1 MIEEARCY
9 IRLRRKGQISS
20 VPITQIIKIILAV
33 IVAST
38 LLAIFIPMIFSTMDS
53 ACKLLKSLVE
63 RVGFLKMLNDSL
75 NLLQC

>member
-1 MIEEARCY
+1 MIDEARCY
-9 IRLRRKGQISS
+9 INLRRKGQISS

-33 IVAST
+33 LVASAM
-38 LLAIFIPMIFSTMDS
+38 LAIFIPMIFNTMDS